1 MIVREIS
8 ASTFA
13 TEPTLQWNDR
23 VERAVNR
30 IRAVRIGS
38 GRNQRELLKRSQ
50 RTTGRVAVVDRN
62 RSPCRPSSRSHSW
75 TIDQRNATSGPR
87 TRRRR
92 DVRSATCNYAF
103 TSHARIVTRTLWTDR
118 SVFRN
123 QMKSWHSDTVARES
137 IDRKRS
143 ARVEFYW
150 HLLNQV
156 IACVLEDRSE
166 FQHCTLYN

>member
-143 ARVEFYW
+143 ATGRV
-150 HLLNQV
+150 LLTSFKPSNSV
-156 IACVLEDRSE
+156 CSRG
-166 FQHCTLYN
+166 